1 MPSICLPT
9 PNGHKTP
16 VVFPVPSKLAKAMI
30 VSFPPPLRLC
40 SSFLCTNPFLYRHG
54 SILDRGTTSK
64 ASVCL
69 PAAAVVAPFIKDGA
83 LRINGREALTGVP
96 ENVVATYPLAD
107 SPAAFLGAV
116 SDRKDSRH
124 VFKLGVLRNH
134 RLLCLF
140 RFKIFW
146 MVPRW
151 GTSGSD
157 VPFETQMLLLEVT
170 HDLAVDG
177 GPSRTSHDPT
187 HYILFLPVLDGCFR
201 SSLQGNSSDELEFC
215 IESGDPATIESQFLE
230 SVFVNY
236 GEDPFGL
243 MKESMIM
250 LEKHKGTF
258 SVREKKEKPG
268 ILDWFGWCT
277 WDAFYFDVHPKGIE
291 DGLKSLSEGGTPPK
305 FLLIDDGWQDTR
317 NEFQKEGEPAAEGSQ
332 YGARLVSVK
341 ENYKFK
347 GTTGGGSTGKTTSL
361 KDFVTYVKET
371 YRIKYVYC
379 WHALMGYWGG
389 VDPDAPETKKYNSKI
404 VYPVQS
410 PGNHSHLRDLTMD
423 CMEKYGVGMIDPS
436 KIFEYYDDQH
446 SYLRSQNVDGV
457 KVDVQNVLETIGS
470 NNGGRVTL
478 TRRFHQALEK
488 SISRNFKDNSIICC
502 MGHNTDSIY
511 SSKVS
516 SITRASDD
524 YMPRNLS
531 SQTLHVAAVT
541 FNSIFLGEVMM
552 PDWDMFYSLHYA
564 AEFHATARA
573 IGGCGVYISD
583 KPNQHD
589 FELLRKLVLP
599 DGSVL
604 RAKYPGRPTHDCLFN
619 DPVMDGKSLLKIW
632 NHNKLTGIVG
642 IFNCQGAGLW
652 PSIKVQSTAML
663 EETYLTGHVS
673 PCDVEYL
680 EDVAGDGWNG
690 DCAVYSFTDG
700 SLSRLPKNGSLDVS
714 LKSLQSKLYTISP
727 ILSYNQKIQFA
738 PIGLMKMYN
747 SGGAIEAVDFAS
759 DLSQCLIRINGKGCG
774 SFGAYSSIKPKICT
788 INSTVEEF
796 MFDHNS
802 SLLTL
807 IIPEGGEFWEI
818 CAFFEV

>member
-1 MPSICLPT
+1 
-9 PNGHKTP
+9 
-16 VVFPVPSKLAKAMI
+16 MI
-30 VSFPPPLRLC
+30 ASFPPPLRLRLR
-40 SSFLCTNPFLYRHG
+40 SSFFCTNPFFHRHG
-54 SILDRGTTSK
+54 CRLDRGTTLK
-64 ASVCL
+64 TSVCL
-69 PAAAVVAPFIKDGA
+69 PAAAAVAPFIKDGA
-83 LRINGREALTGVP
+83 LRINGREALTVVP

-107 SPAAFLGAV
+107 APAAFLGAV

-170 HDLAVDG
+170 HDIAVDG
-177 GPSRTSHDPT
+177 GRGRTSHDPK

-201 SSLQGNSSDELEFC
+201 SSLQGTSSDELEFC
-215 IESGDPATIESQFLE
+215 IESGDPATTESHFLE
-230 SVFVNY
+230 AVFVNY
-236 GEDPFGL
+236 GDNPFDL

-258 SVREKKEKPG
+258 SVREKKQKPA

-277 WDAFYFDVHPKGIE
+277 WDAFYFDVHPEGIE
-291 DGLKSLSEGGTPPK
+291 DGLKSLCEGGTPPK

-317 NEFQKEGEPAAEGSQ
+317 NEFKKEGEPAAEGSQ

-347 GTTGGGSTGKTTSL
+347 GTAGGGSTGKATSL

-371 YRIKYVYC
+371 YRIKYVYV

-389 VDPDAPETKKYNSKI
+389 VDPNAPETKKYNSKI

-410 PGNHSHLRDLTMD
+410 PGNLSHLRDLTMD
-423 CMEKYGVGMIDPS
+423 CMEMYGVGMIDPS

-470 NNGGRVTL
+470 NNGGRVSL
-478 TRRFHQALEK
+478 TRCFHQALEK
-488 SISRNFKDNSIICC
+488 SISRNFTDNSIICC

-531 SQTLHVAAVT
+531 SQTLHVAAVA
-541 FNSIFLGEVMM
+541 FNSIFLGEVMV

-573 IGGCGVYISD
+573 IGGCGIYISD

-604 RAKYPGRPTHDCLFN
+604 RCKYPGRPTHDCLFN

-632 NHNKLTGIVG
+632 NHNKFTGIIG

-652 PSIKVQSTAML
+652 PSITVQTTTIS

-738 PIGLMKMYN
+738 PIGLIKMYN
-747 SGGAIEAVDFAS
+747 SGGSIKAVDFTN
-759 DLSQCLIRINGKGCG
+759 DLSQCLIRIKGKGCG

-796 MFDHNS
+796 TFDHS
-802 SLLTL
+802 SRMLTL
-807 IIPEGGEFWEI
+807 TIPAGGEFWEI